1 MRFSRCNEIRDQ
13 VLPCVLFVSG
23 KIQLNPSNRGKIIK
37 QIYTIGGSTSLL
49 IRVFS
54 ITSCYL
60 KDSNI
65 FENFLKTLWWH
76 FGVSFINFAD
86 QMRLLLR
93 FPTPPNQSLEV
104 GQFRTSIHWRSRGG
118 RGANVSLGIERFCK
132 K

>member
-1 MRFSRCNEIRDQ
+1 MQRDQ
-13 VLPCVLFVSG
+13 GSSFTLCSFRVWKNTAEPF
-23 KIQLNPSNRGKIIK
+23 K
-37 QIYTIGGSTSLL
+37 QRKDYQTNIIGGSTSLL
-49 IRVFS
+49 IRVIS

-93 FPTPPNQSLEV
+93 FPTPPPPNQSLEV
-104 GQFRTSIHWRSRGG
+104 GQFRTSFHWRSGGG
-118 RGANVSLGIERFCK
+118 RGDNVSLGIERFCK